1 MGDRLSQPFVR
12 RPEYCISQPKSET
25 LIITGSRYEFVLEP
39 FDEVIVRCRSIP
51 SLFKIDLHKYV
62 LKAARQWGVPPNVAA
77 YWRMNCDKKR
87 LHLPSHS
94 HTSSH

>member
-1 MGDRLSQPFVR
+1 MNWLCRLNGNRLGSREIVNAAHSLLP
-12 RPEYCISQPKSET
+12 
-25 LIITGSRYEFVLEP
+25 GSRYEFVLEP

-62 LKAARQWGVPPNVAA
+62 LKAARQWGVPLNVAA
-77 YWRMNCDKKR
+77 YWRMNCDKNR

-94 HTSSH
+94 HT